1 VGQLYQ
7 SVIIFVEKKCFV
19 DIYVKINAIMEIVD
33 AMKMLLLVV
42 VVENPKLIQHVAN
55 RHSAWLNAKIY

>member
-1 VGQLYQ
+1 
-7 SVIIFVEKKCFV
+7 VEKKCLV

-42 VVENPKLIQHVAN
+42 AVENPKLIQHVAN